1 MRDNQMPN
9 WLDDLISSESKA
21 LSKKAQAED
30 KIDEISKRIDE
41 AETPEEL
48 AAIEKE
54 LNEIEQS
61 NKDDVDT
68 KAATDESSDDS
79 GSDDADSSEN
89 SDSDE
94 DQDEQ
99 DFENDVDLSD
109 IMKEVKGLK
118 SDVDDK
124 KEKLEEKIVNQ
135 LEQLNDQIGLNKI
148 VDLNSTVDSGM

>member
-9 WLDDLISSESKA
+9 WLDDLISSESKV

-30 KIDEISKRIDE
+30 KMDEISKRIDE

-54 LNEIEQS
+54 LNELEQS
-61 NKDDVDT
+61 SKDDDSDA
-68 KAATDESSDDS
+68 KAATDESDDNS
-79 GSDDADSSEN
+79 DSSE
-89 SDSDE
+89 DSDE

-99 DFENDVDLSD
+99 NFENDVDLSD
-109 IMKEVKGLK
+109 IMKEVKDLK
-118 SDVDDK
+118 DNVDDK

-148 VDLNSTVDSGM
+148 VDLNSTVDTGM